1 MSLYNGKLFPQPAT
15 GYTQSFWRTTPDPL
29 DTHQTSPD
37 LPSET
42 DILIIGG
49 GYVGSSAAYRLLVEN
64 PQEPAPRVVLVE
76 ARELCSGATGRNGGH
91 LRPDISEATAMFTE
105 RHGIE
110 AAAEV
115 VRFEISH
122 LKAIEELVRKEK
134 IDCDLTFTRSH
145 DMYLDEEE
153 LKKAKAFYDYLVE
166 QGFDFMEDVKYMSRQ
181 ETQETA
187 HVRDAKGGFTFSAG
201 HLWPYKLVAHLI
213 RVAISHGLN
222 LQTRTLVSDIGETRT
237 AEGFWP
243 VTTSRGVINARKIIF
258 ATNAFTGALLPEYS
272 KAIIPCKGICT
283 QIAAAPG
290 APYLKLP
297 GTYVIR
303 YHPGAFIY
311 QISRNDGSIIVG
323 GASHL
328 FKKSREEWYNN
339 PDDSKL
345 ITVAA
350 DHFNGYMQRTF
361 LGWDDSKAEVKQVW
375 TGVMGYSAD
384 SLPHVGDVPGKPGQF
399 IAAGFNGH
407 GMPTAFLSGKAVAD
421 MAQTSVAFEDTG
433 LPRLFKTTEAR
444 LEPVYDDIL
453 G

>member
-1 MSLYNGKLFPQPAT
+1 MSYNGKLFPQPAA
-15 GYTQSFWRTTPDPL
+15 GYTQSFWRTQPDPL

-37 LPSET
+37 LPSEA

-49 GYVGSSAAYRLLVEN
+49 GYVGASAAYRLLAEN

-91 LRPDISEATAMFTE
+91 LRPDIYAATARFTE
-105 RHGIE
+105 RYGVE
-110 AAAEV
+110 AAAEI

-122 LKAIEELVRKEK
+122 MKVIEDLVRKEK
-134 IDCDLTFTRSH
+134 IDCDLTFTRSY
-145 DMYLDEEE
+145 DMYFDEEE
-153 LKKAKAFYDYLVE
+153 LKKAKVFYEYLVD

-187 HVRDAKGGFTFSAG
+187 HVRDAKGGFSFSAG
-201 HLWPYKLVAHLI
+201 HLWPYKLIAHLI

-222 LQTRTLVSDIGETRT
+222 LQTNTLVSEIGESRT

-243 VTTSRGVINARKIIF
+243 VTTSRGVIHARKIIL
-258 ATNAFTGALLPEYS
+258 ATNAFTGALVPEYS

-290 APYLKLP
+290 APHQELP
-297 GTYVIR
+297 GTYAIR

-311 QISRNDGSIIVG
+311 QISRNDGSLIVG

-328 FKKSREEWYNN
+328 FKKDREQWYNN

-345 ITVAA
+345 FTVAA
-350 DHFNGYMQRTF
+350 DHFDGYMQRTF
-361 LGWDDSKAEVKQVW
+361 LGWDDSKAEVKHVW

-384 SLPHVGDVPGKPGQF
+384 SLPHVGNVPGKPGQF

-407 GMPTAFLSGKAVAD
+407 GMPVAFLSGKAVAD

-433 LPRLFKTTEAR
+433 LPRLFKTSEAR
-444 LEPVYDDIL
+444 LEPVFDDIL